1 MCNKPF
7 TLHSFVACV
16 IGDPHIVTL
25 DGHKYTF
32 NGKGEFI
39 LIQTDTNAFTLQ
51 GRMEQVLDNRGNS
64 APGTVFTA
72 IVARQMP
79 FNTLVQFEIRR
90 SDKTIHVLH
99 NGEEVSFLYASK
111 REFDDVMFTD
121 KGNNTVIAS
130 FSGGSNVEITIRNGI
145 ISSMLVSLPTSMKRK
160 TSGLMGS
167 FNDIPSDDLLPRN
180 GTVPLLIDD
189 TMENIHHK
197 FGTTC
202 K

>member
-1 MCNKPF
+1 M
-7 TLHSFVACV
+7 
-16 IGDPHIVTL
+16 VTL

-79 FNTLVQFEIRR
+79 FNTVVQFDIRK
-90 SDKTIHVLH
+90 SDKTIRVLH
-99 NGEEVSFLYASK
+99 NGEEVSFLYSSK
-111 REFDDVMFTD
+111 REFDDVTFTD
-121 KGNNTVIAS
+121 KGNNTVMAW
-130 FSGGSNVEITIRNGI
+130 FSGGSYVEITVSNEI
-145 ISSMLVSLPTSMKRK
+145 ISSMLVSLTPSMKRK

-167 FNDIPSDDLLPRN
+167 FNEIPSDDLLPRN
-180 GTVPLLIDD
+180 GTVPLPIDD

-202 K
+202 KQM